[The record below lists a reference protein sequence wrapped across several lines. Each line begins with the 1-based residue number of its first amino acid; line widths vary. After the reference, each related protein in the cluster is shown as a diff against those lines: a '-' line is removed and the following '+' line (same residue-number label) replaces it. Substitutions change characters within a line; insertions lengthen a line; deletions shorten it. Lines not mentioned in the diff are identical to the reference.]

1 MRVLR
6 WVFVVSLRKEFY
18 EQDLYSLQILGSICY
33 YRCSQQNV
41 DTNKTWVG
49 VRSGPVF
56 PCVGKIPGTK
66 GCMLLG
72 SDSYIATSKNS
83 CTRDI
88 YIIYVVPWNV
98 RILPLIQQSLQ
109 VNSDISCISSRDW
122 WILDNLVWYV
132 VSSSKEKPFK
142 LHL

>member
-1 MRVLR
+1 M
-6 WVFVVSLRKEFY
+6 
-18 EQDLYSLQILGSICY
+18 
-33 YRCSQQNV
+33 
-41 DTNKTWVG
+41 NKTCTVYRYWGVYVIIGVASKMSTPTKPGLG

-72 SDSYIATSKNS
+72 SDSCIATSKNS

-109 VNSDISCISSRDW
+109 VNSDIYCISSRDW
-122 WILDNLVWYV
+122 WILDNLSDMLCHLQRKNPLNCICKNCKEN
-132 VSSSKEKPFK
+132 SSVIEM
-142 LHL
+142 

>member
-1 MRVLR
+1 M
-6 WVFVVSLRKEFY
+6 
-18 EQDLYSLQILGSICY
+18 
-33 YRCSQQNV
+33 
-41 DTNKTWVG
+41 NKTCTVYRYWGVYVIIGVASRMSTPTKSGLG

-72 SDSYIATSKNS
+72 SDSCIATSKNS

-98 RILPLIQQSLQ
+98 RNLPLIQQSLQ
-109 VNSDISCISSRDW
+109 VNSDIYCISSRDW

>member
-33 YRCSQQNV
+33 YSV
-41 DTNKTWVG
+41 ASKMSTPTKPGLG

-72 SDSYIATSKNS
+72 SDSCIATSKNS

-109 VNSDISCISSRDW
+109 VNSDIYCISSRDW